1 MCSGPSPTIP
11 RTTLGVKVSPTRSP
25 DLEDKIKTPDQLGQ
39 AGFERLDR
47 WRFYSLVATMAGA
60 FGLAAL
66 GAVSFGA
73 PMGSLDGAYIAVSA
87 VTLLAS
93 SALTVVS
100 FRLAAWRTGAMP
112 VRRTAAGHG
121 IRRAT
126 LMALGLVAL
135 IGNVVAG
142 LSGRFSLLTWILA
155 ALVGA
160 LILLIRYRDQYRHQP
175 SG

>member
-1 MCSGPSPTIP
+1 MS
-11 RTTLGVKVSPTRSP
+11 RTDIDVEST
-25 DLEDKIKTPDQLGQ
+25 IKTPHQLGQ
-39 AGFERLDR
+39 AGFERLER
-47 WRFYSLVATMAGA
+47 WRFYSLVATMAGS
-60 FGLAAL
+60 FGLAAVV
-66 GAVSFGA
+66 GASFVV

-93 SALTVVS
+93 SALTVMS
-100 FRLAAWRTGAMP
+100 FRLAALRARRMP
-112 VRRTAAGHG
+112 VRRTAAGYG

-142 LSGRFSLLTWILA
+142 LSGHFSRLTWILA

-160 LILLIRYRDQYRHQP
+160 LILLIRYRDQHRQP
-175 SG
+175 SSN